1 MVTPSG
7 RSTSMVMAAITVP
20 DDQESSDP
28 VPTVDQHLSRTV
40 AHRGHSGK
48 PQKPWCSH
56 LTPEEPKHMPT
67 ASQAIFK
74 PDGKNAIHDGIE
86 HEPGGGRALLDPTDT
101 VFLLLDHQSGLF
113 QNVKDIT
120 VAELRANVT
129 ALAKLAAL
137 CQIPVITTAS

>member
-56 LTPEEPKHMPT
+56 LTPEEPERPQEGRPVRAMI
-67 ASQAIFK
+67 ARARVGQAPRPA
-74 PDGKNAIHDGIE
+74 PDPDRRGKG
-86 HEPGGGRALLDPTDT
+86 LD
-101 VFLLLDHQSGLF
+101 
-113 QNVKDIT
+113 
-120 VAELRANVT
+120 
-129 ALAKLAAL
+129 
-137 CQIPVITTAS
+137 

>member
-56 LTPEEPKHMPT
+56 LTPEEP
-67 ASQAIFK
+67 
-74 PDGKNAIHDGIE
+74 IHFLGVAQSL
-86 HEPGGGRALLDPTDT
+86 HVRALRLQSHRLDRR
-101 VFLLLDHQSGLF
+101 VAS
-113 QNVKDIT
+113 IT
-120 VAELRANVT
+120 SHPART
-129 ALAKLAAL
+129 R
-137 CQIPVITTAS
+137 T

>member
-56 LTPEEPKHMPT
+56 LTPEEPSLGLL
-67 ASQAIFK
+67 ASVVESPSLASEGEKSDGQGDSLEDALPPSAIARCGTTRMRMGQGSFAVAYGLEGNIIAAA
-74 PDGKNAIHDGIE
+74 DG
-86 HEPGGGRALLDPTDT
+86 HE
-101 VFLLLDHQSGLF
+101 
-113 QNVKDIT
+113 
-120 VAELRANVT
+120 
-129 ALAKLAAL
+129 
-137 CQIPVITTAS
+137 

>member
-56 LTPEEPKHMPT
+56 LTPEEPIPHCPPNQDLLERGSPT
-67 ASQAIFK
+67 SAAPKQSSSEFDF
-74 PDGKNAIHDGIE
+74 DGVGARPATNANS
-86 HEPGGGRALLDPTDT
+86 T
-101 VFLLLDHQSGLF
+101 VQ
-113 QNVKDIT
+113 
-120 VAELRANVT
+120 
-129 ALAKLAAL
+129 
-137 CQIPVITTAS
+137 